1 VIIPKTLVVACIDGS
16 RYSPAVCDC
25 ASWAALSMEAPL
37 TFLHVPSKVREAPQA
52 DLSGSIGFGTR
63 ESLLEELA
71 ALDAQRGKL
80 AQERGRQI
88 LSAAKERARAAG
100 VTSPEALQRH
110 GGLVETLT
118 ELEEGIRL
126 LVLGKRGEAAEF
138 ASEHIGSHLE
148 RVIRSMSR
156 PILVVTETFTAPR
169 RIMLAFDGSATTRK
183 GVEMVAGSPLFR
195 GLPCHLV
202 MVGADT
208 ADARAHLARAR
219 QTLEEAGFEAPSA
232 ILPGEPES
240 VLTGY
245 QQEHGID
252 LMIMGAY
259 GHSRIRQLFVGSTT
273 TEVLRKSSVHL
284 LLLR

>member
-1 VIIPKTLVVACIDGS
+1 MKTLVLACIDGS
-16 RYSPAVCDC
+16 GFSPAVCDC
-25 ASWAALSMEAPL
+25 AAWAALQLEAPL
-37 TFLHVPSKVREAPQA
+37 TFLHVPSKVREAPRA

-71 ALDAQRGKL
+71 ALDEQRGKL
-80 AQERGRQI
+80 AQEQGRQI
-88 LSAAKERARAAG
+88 LAAARERARTAG
-100 VTSPEALQRH
+100 VAAPEGLQRH

-118 ELEEGIRL
+118 ELEAGVRL
-126 LVLGKRGEAAEF
+126 LVLGKRGESAEF
-138 ASEHIGSHLE
+138 AAEHIGSHLE
-148 RVIRSMSR
+148 RVIRAMSR
-156 PILVVTETFTAPR
+156 PILVTTETFRAPR

-208 ADARAHLARAR
+208 ADARAQLARAR
-219 QTLEEAGFEAPSA
+219 QTLENAGFETPAS

-240 VLTGY
+240 VLAGY
-245 QQEHGID
+245 RQENDID

-259 GHSRIRQLFVGSTT
+259 GHSRMRQLFVGSTT
-273 TEVLRKSSVHL
+273 TAMIRNSSVPL

>member
-1 VIIPKTLVVACIDGS
+1 MKPLVLACIDGS
-16 RYSPAVCDC
+16 KYSPAVCDG
-25 ASWAALSMEAPL
+25 AAWAALRLEAPL
-37 TFLHVPSKVREAPQA
+37 TFLHVLSKVREAPQS

-71 ALDAQRGKL
+71 ALDERRGKL

-88 LSAAKERARAAG
+88 LAAARERARAAG
-100 VTSPEALQRH
+100 VPAPEGLQRH

-118 ELEEGIRL
+118 ELEGGIRL
-126 LVLGKRGEAAEF
+126 LILGKRGEAAEF

-156 PILVVTETFTAPR
+156 PVLVTAEAFRAPE
-169 RIMLAFDGSATTRK
+169 RIMLAFDGSATTHK
-183 GVEMVAGSPLFR
+183 GVDMVAGSPLFR

-219 QTLEEAGFEAPSA
+219 QTLETAGFETPAL

-240 VLTGY
+240 VLTKY

-259 GHSRIRQLFVGSTT
+259 GHSRIRHLFVGSTT
-273 TEVLRKSSVHL
+273 TAMIRNSTVPL

>member
-1 VIIPKTLVVACIDGS
+1 MKTLVLACIDGS
-16 RYSPAVCDC
+16 GFSPAVCDC
-25 ASWAALSMEAPL
+25 AAWAALQLEAPL

-71 ALDAQRGKL
+71 ALDEQRGKL
-80 AQERGRQI
+80 AQEQGRQI
-88 LSAAKERARAAG
+88 LAAARERARAAG
-100 VTSPEALQRH
+100 VAGPEGLQRH

-118 ELEEGIRL
+118 ELEAGVRL
-126 LVLGKRGEAAEF
+126 LVLGKRGESAEF
-138 ASEHIGSHLE
+138 AAEHIGSHLE
-148 RVIRSMSR
+148 RVIRAMSR
-156 PILVVTETFTAPR
+156 PILVTTETFRAPR

-208 ADARAHLARAR
+208 ADARAQLARAR
-219 QTLEEAGFEAPSA
+219 QTLENAGFETPAS

-240 VLTGY
+240 VLAGY
-245 QQEHGID
+245 RQENDID

-259 GHSRIRQLFVGSTT
+259 GHSRMRQLFVGSTT
-273 TEVLRKSSVHL
+273 TAMIRNSSVPL

>member
-1 VIIPKTLVVACIDGS
+1 MKTLVLACIDGS
-16 RYSPAVCDC
+16 GFSPAVCDC
-25 ASWAALSMEAPL
+25 AAWAALQLEAPL
-37 TFLHVPSKVREAPQA
+37 TFLHVPSKVREAPRA

-71 ALDAQRGKL
+71 ALDEQRGKL
-80 AQERGRQI
+80 AQEQGRQI
-88 LSAAKERARAAG
+88 LAAARERTRTAG
-100 VTSPEALQRH
+100 VAAPEGLQRH

-118 ELEEGIRL
+118 ELEAGVRL
-126 LVLGKRGEAAEF
+126 LVLGKRGESAEF
-138 ASEHIGSHLE
+138 AAEHIGSHLE
-148 RVIRSMSR
+148 RVIRAMSR
-156 PILVVTETFTAPR
+156 PILVTTETFRAPR

-208 ADARAHLARAR
+208 ADARAQLARAR
-219 QTLEEAGFEAPSA
+219 QTLENAGFETPAS

-240 VLTGY
+240 VLAGY
-245 QQEHGID
+245 RQENDID

-259 GHSRIRQLFVGSTT
+259 GHSRMRQLFVGSTT
-273 TEVLRKSSVHL
+273 TAMIRNSSVPL

>member
-1 VIIPKTLVVACIDGS
+1 MKTLVLACIDGS
-16 RYSPAVCDC
+16 GFSPAVCDC
-25 ASWAALSMEAPL
+25 AAWAALQLEAPL
-37 TFLHVPSKVREAPQA
+37 TFLHVPSKVREAPRA

-71 ALDAQRGKL
+71 ALDEQRGKL
-80 AQERGRQI
+80 AQEQGRQI
-88 LSAAKERARAAG
+88 LAAARERARTAG
-100 VTSPEALQRH
+100 VAAPEGLQRH

-118 ELEEGIRL
+118 ELEAGVRL
-126 LVLGKRGEAAEF
+126 LVLGKRGESAEF
-138 ASEHIGSHLE
+138 AAEHIGSHLE
-148 RVIRSMSR
+148 RVIRAMSR
-156 PILVVTETFTAPR
+156 PILVTTETFRAPR

-208 ADARAHLARAR
+208 ADARAQLARAR
-219 QTLEEAGFEAPSA
+219 QTLENAGFETPAS

-240 VLTGY
+240 VLAGY
-245 QQEHGID
+245 RQENDID
-252 LMIMGAY
+252 MMIMGAY
-259 GHSRIRQLFVGSTT
+259 GHSRMRQLFVGSTT
-273 TEVLRKSSVHL
+273 TAMIRNSSVPL